1 MLKSKIS
8 DHTAT
13 VNEVVTRA
21 SDIVK
26 CGILCNCVCIGSTIV
41 AEYMLAHNKYVCT
54 IVNSELRYFELE
66 NVYLFELS

>member
-21 SDIVK
+21 SDVVN
-26 CGILCNCVCIGSTIV
+26 CGILCNSVAIGSTIV

-66 NVYLFELS
+66 NVYLFELV

>member
-8 DHTAT
+8 GHTAT
-13 VNEVVTRA
+13 INEVVTRA
-21 SDIVK
+21 SDVVK
-26 CGILCNCVCIGSTIV
+26 CGTLCNCVAIGSTIV

-66 NVYLFELS
+66 NVYLFELV